1 MLYSAVSVAVRRPT
15 MTVLAEIVG
24 PIAQEKAIQTAV
36 EAFCKAVDGELIGRR
51 VNEKTRF
58 IVRLPHTIDIGKNR
72 TPLNQAFNR
81 HIIESFRYRNG
92 DLVQITFERPVN
104 LQEQMETFPLR
115 PDEIWFPAIDDP
127 SQVYVCLSKPLML
140 AKQSAWLL
148 VHPVKW
154 AYV

>member
-1 MLYSAVSVAVRRPT
+1 

-24 PIAQEKAIQTAV
+24 SVAQEKAIQQAV
-36 EAFCKAVDGELIGRR
+36 EAFCKAADGELIGRR
-51 VNEKTRF
+51 VNEKIWL
-58 IVRLPHTIDIGKNR
+58 IVRLPQMVDISKNR
-72 TPLNQAFNR
+72 SPLNQALNKS
-81 HIIESFRYRNG
+81 IIESFQYRNG
-92 DLVQITFERPVN
+92 DLVQITFEHPVN

-115 PDEIWFPAIDDP
+115 PHEIWFLALDNPY
-127 SQVYVCLSKPLML
+127 QVYVCLSKPLML